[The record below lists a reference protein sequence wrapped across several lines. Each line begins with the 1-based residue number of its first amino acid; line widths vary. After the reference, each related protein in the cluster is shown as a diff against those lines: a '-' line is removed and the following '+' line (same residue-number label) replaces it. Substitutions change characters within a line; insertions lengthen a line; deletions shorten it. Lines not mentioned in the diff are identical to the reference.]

1 MFVDLSIYI
10 YRMEVNYIMLDVIY
24 NLGWID
30 CDGLMLGIV
39 DCGDGIETLSIQVR
53 EDGGGDFRAL

>member
-10 YRMEVNYIMLDVIY
+10 YRMEVNYVMLDVTY

-53 EDGGGDFRAL
+53 EFR

>member
-1 MFVDLSIYI
+1 MRVRKDTITTLRKLG
-10 YRMEVNYIMLDVIY
+10 RMEVNYVMLDVTY

-53 EDGGGDFRAL
+53 EFR